1 LKDVSATTAQNVFVG
16 EEKQTQGCQ
25 RKRKQ
30 VSWEM
35 QPKKKERS
43 VGEFTCSFVWAD
55 SHFKFFGCGFS
66 VLNDEDRTSTPEP
79 KTKCHELKTFE
90 EL

>member
-1 LKDVSATTAQNVFVG
+1 MKDVSATTAQNVFVG

-43 VGEFTCSFVWAD
+43 VGEFTCSLCAELTNLKIL
-55 SHFKFFGCGFS
+55 SRCGS
-66 VLNDEDRTSTPEP
+66 RAVMLKDRTGHPRKPNVS
-79 KTKCHELKTFE
+79 
-90 EL
+90 

>member
-1 LKDVSATTAQNVFVG
+1 MKDVSATTAQNVFVG

-35 QPKKKERS
+35 QPKQKKARS
-43 VGEFTCSFVWAD
+43 VGEFTCSLLGQT
-55 SHFKFFGCGFS
+55 HI
-66 VLNDEDRTSTPEP
+66 
-79 KTKCHELKTFE
+79 
-90 EL
+90 

>member
-35 QPKKKERS
+35 QPKQKKARS
-43 VGEFTCSFVWAD
+43 VGEFDVVL
-55 SHFKFFGCGFS
+55 CG
-66 VLNDEDRTSTPEP
+66 T
-79 KTKCHELKTFE
+79 HI
-90 EL
+90 

>member
-1 LKDVSATTAQNVFVG
+1 MKDVSATTAQNVFVG
-16 EEKQTQGCQ
+16 REKQTQGCQ

-43 VGEFTCSFVWAD
+43 VGEFTCSFVWAELT
-55 SHFKFFGCGFS
+55 FKS
-66 VLNDEDRTSTPEP
+66 VGRCVQVKNGRGQDTPLREPP
-79 KTKCHELKTFE
+79 KTKLVGNG
-90 EL
+90 